1 MTDFITCHSVQLHTG
16 VVMGQSLRLVR
27 RLEDWSQSWRRDV
40 GNLQGQRGLVQTE
53 STTYSKSVLVKTKES
68 KTQRLSARR

>member
-27 RLEDWSQSWRRDV
+27 RLEDWSRSWRWDV

-53 STTYSKSVLVKTKES
+53 STTLLFKI
-68 KTQRLSARR
+68 SAGKNQGE